1 MFFVNF
7 SVDKVWVIDIITV
20 TPEYTKRGLA
30 NQMTA
35 KVLRTAKERGFT
47 IALLKSTSAY
57 TRPQKINRF
66 GFGIVLEKSFSDNYA
81 NYSEMT
87 DEIKKSHQSAA
98 VLVKVL

>member
-1 MFFVNF
+1 M
-7 SVDKVWVIDIITV
+7 DKVWVIDVTSV

-35 KVLRTAKERGFT
+35 KVLQTAKERGFT
-47 IALLKSTSAY
+47 IAMSESTSAY
-57 TRPQKINRF
+57 TQRNKINRF
-66 GFGIVLEKSFSDNYA
+66 GFEIVLEKSFSDNYA
-81 NYSEMT
+81 NYSDMT